1 MQHPRLLLAD
11 DDLHLRHALEL
22 RLSRAG
28 FRVQTAASGLDVLRL
43 APTGLFDA
51 LILDHG
57 MQGGDG
63 RTVGRIVRHET
74 AAPIVFLS
82 GHAQDDFTAVLA
94 ELPHTYFVSKPPDV
108 PRLARLLRKA
118 LVVAGTA
125 SEV

>member
-1 MQHPRLLLAD
+1 MQHPRILLAD
-11 DDLHLRHALEL
+11 DDVHLRHALEL
-22 RLSRAG
+22 RLARAG

-74 AAPIVFLS
+74 DAPIVFLS
-82 GHAQDDFTAVLA
+82 GHASDDFAAILA
-94 ELPHTYFVSKPPDV
+94 DLPHTYFVPKPPDV

-118 LVVAGTA
+118 LAVARA
-125 SEV
+125 APQA